1 MIVVKNLNIFEY
13 VSLNSNVKLS
23 MWIVILFLHAK
34 IEIGSKKLFTSRWNL
49 GNFFFTLP
57 NQVRIV
63 NWKTFSFYF
72 NLNQSTNKSFV
83 RRHGLKH
90 SGGRRCKKP
99 TDLSKEYLQDTVLEL
114 VMLLISQLAVFAS
127 LHLSKNNCWWWTFKQ
142 KRETIPKK
150 NALRSD
156 NNYRITTRH
165 STALFCI

>member
-23 MWIVILFLHAK
+23 MWIVILFLHSK
-34 IEIGSKKLFTSRWNL
+34 IE
-49 GNFFFTLP
+49 
-57 NQVRIV
+57 VRIV

-150 NALRSD
+150 TLSEAITITELQHVIQLHCFVFKDKNK
-156 NNYRITTRH
+156 YRHFSLNSAH
-165 STALFCI
+165 SSLLTVC